1 MFDLGAEKEMIRDMA
16 RRVTED
22 EVRPR
27 VAEMEATDRFP
38 RELAEIFGDL
48 GLLQLWVPEEYG
60 GPGGDLTSVCIAKE
74 EIGRGSLAASTLCAN
89 NSIGLI
95 LPVLHFGTE
104 EQKNHYLP
112 ISAGGRAIAA
122 VAITEPETGSDVS
135 SIRTFARKDGDSYV
149 VNGQKSWITW
159 GADAD
164 YVLLFARTSEAKG
177 HDGISVFLV
186 DTKTPGFHVGK
197 SEHKMG
203 RHGAPTC
210 QLHFEDMRIPA
221 DCRLGEEGMGF
232 KACMKILDLN
242 RPSVAASSLGLAQAA
257 LEASVTY
264 ANERRQFGRRI
275 GDFQMVQAKLADM
288 AMKTEAARS
297 LLYSSALEID
307 SGNVSRLTML
317 ASMCKCYVTDVA
329 MEIATEAVQVLG
341 AYGYSTEYPV
351 ERIMRDAKL
360 NQILEGTNEIH
371 RIIIA
376 RQLLGK

>member
-1 MFDLGAEKEMIRDMA
+1 MLDLGPEKEMIRDMA
-16 RRVTED
+16 RRVTQD

-27 VAEMEATDRFP
+27 IAEMEATDHFP

-112 ISAGGRAIAA
+112 ISASGRAIAA

-164 YVLLFARTSEAKG
+164 YVLLFARTAEAKG
-177 HDGISVFLV
+177 HNGISVFIV

-197 SEHKMG
+197 AEHKMG

-210 QLHFEDMRIPA
+210 QRHFDDMRIPA
-221 DCRLGEEGMGF
+221 DCLLGEEGMGF

-242 RPSVAASSLGLAQAA
+242 RPSVAASSLGLAQEG
-257 LEASVTY
+257 LDASLQY
-264 ANERRQFGRRI
+264 ARDRRQFGQRI

-288 AMKTEAARS
+288 AMKTEAARA
-297 LLYSSALEID
+297 LLYSSAQELD
-307 SGNVSRLTML
+307 GGNWSRLTL
-317 ASMCKCYVTDVA
+317 LSSMCKCFVTDVA
-329 MEIATEAVQVLG
+329 MEVALEAVQVLG

-376 RQLLGK
+376 RQLLGR